1 MRLHKLLQ
9 IIRENLE
16 LLDARVKSEG
26 VEKILEDRFY
36 LLAAL
41 HALQLASQALIDLA
55 SHVISEAGIAVPA
68 SYSEVSRRL
77 REAGI
82 LDEGD
87 SHLFRKIVGFRNV
100 VVHQYAAVDLGIVEE
115 VLRERRFMDV
125 ARLAL
130 AISRWAE
137 ERGLDP

>member
-100 VVHQYAAVDLGIVEE
+100 VVQQYAAVDLGIVEE

>member
-1 MRLHKLLQ
+1 MRLHQLLQ

-100 VVHQYAAVDLGIVEE
+100 VVHQYAAVDLRVVEE

>member
-68 SYSEVSRRL
+68 SYSEVSRHL

-100 VVHQYAAVDLGIVEE
+100 VVHQYAAVDLRVVEE

>member
-1 MRLHKLLQ
+1 MRLHRLLQ

-16 LLDARVKSEG
+16 LLDARIGSEG
-26 VEKILEDRFY
+26 VDKILEDKFY

-68 SYSEVSRRL
+68 SYSEVSHHL
-77 REAGI
+77 IEAGI
-82 LDEGD
+82 LDESD
-87 SHLFRKIVGFRNV
+87 AQLFRRIVGFRNV
-100 VVHQYAAVDLGIVEE
+100 VVHQYAAVDLGLVGE
-115 VLRERRFMDV
+115 VLRGRKYMDI